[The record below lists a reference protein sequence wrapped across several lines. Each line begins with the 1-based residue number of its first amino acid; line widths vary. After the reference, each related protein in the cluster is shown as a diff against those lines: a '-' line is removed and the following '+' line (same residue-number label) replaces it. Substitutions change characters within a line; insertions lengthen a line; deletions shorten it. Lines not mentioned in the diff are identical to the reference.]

1 MSFQKH
7 CPGCFADKGGVAVC
21 PVCQYD
27 ESAPRSPLFLPHGI
41 IIGGQFRVGRVLG
54 QPGGFGITYLG
65 WDIHLQQRVAIKEF
79 LPRDIVTRHPGA
91 LDVSTHTQETRSA
104 FEFGKEQFLREAR
117 IVARLDHPNV
127 VRVRSFFNANDT
139 AYLVMDYYEG
149 LSLGDYLS
157 RVRSVIEPALA
168 VPLIR
173 PVLDALQYVHEH
185 GVVHRDLKPHN
196 IYLATVGKPIVLDF
210 GAARQAA
217 GERVQSMS
225 VVLTDGYAP
234 LEQYQRRATQG
245 PWTDVYGA
253 AATLY
258 RMLAGVAPPTALDRL
273 TDDPLERGGWD
284 KVPESLR
291 GALRKALALKP
302 EHRFQSAGEF
312 IAALSDYSPFQLA
325 AEPPVAASP
334 AAPEPATTRP
344 VPPPPTTGPA
354 APLPESA
361 VAATS
366 VPPLVVPTRPV
377 PPPTAERPAAP
388 APAAAAP
395 AESVAPA
402 VKPVAAP
409 TAAPTVAAPAPASP
423 IPPIPAVVPEEP
435 VTRSEKPALTRRQ
448 PPLLPPKAPG
458 EVPPQETQ
466 KPLAPAPRDG
476 LALEGKRYNALV
488 LGLPILLFAALL
500 AVLVSNWNWDRT
512 PKRKPLSLRSSDT
525 PLVTGTP
532 TAASPITTLPA
543 VPADA
548 PSALPPL
555 LPDMMPIDDGEFRIG
570 EDAQGS
576 AAAPAHTVKVAA
588 YSISTTEVTVEQ
600 FAQFVSQTGYSNPR
614 WKNYPCESAGSRS
627 PSWEEPGFPN
637 SNSRPVVCVSWV
649 DANAYA
655 EWLGRQTRLS
665 FRLPTEAEW
674 EYAARGRS
682 SGRFW
687 WGDRY
692 DDGKATCTGCPVVRV
707 GPQPVR
713 SWPPNAFGLYDTAGN
728 VREWT
733 CSSGEPYGRG
743 GETRCV
749 AVDAGGT
756 RAVRGGSWLQGVD
769 ALRSA
774 QRDALEGDRRD
785 VQTGFRLVQDAR
797 GPAP

>member
-27 ESAPRSPLFLPHGI
+27 ESASRSPLFLPHGI
-41 IIGGQFRVGRVLG
+41 IIGGHFRIGRVLG

-79 LPRDIVTRHPGA
+79 LPRDIVTRHPGV

-127 VRVRSFFNANDT
+127 VRVRSFFNAHDT

-302 EHRFQSAGEF
+302 EHRFQSAAEF
-312 IAALSDYSPFQLA
+312 IAALSDYSPFQVA
-325 AEPPVAASP
+325 AEPPVVTEP
-334 AAPEPATTRP
+334 TAPEPAITRSD
-344 VPPPPTTGPA
+344 PPAVRTGPI
-354 APLPESA
+354 APLPESEEG
-361 VAATS
+361 VPF
-366 VPPLVVPTRPV
+366 VPPLIVPARPV
-377 PPPTAERPAAP
+377 PPAERPAAP
-388 APAAAAP
+388 APAAGAP
-395 AESVAPA
+395 ATRGPRGDIPATAESVAP
-402 VKPVAAP
+402 PVAAP
-409 TAAPTVAAPAPASP
+409 ASASP
-423 IPPIPAVVPEEP
+423 IPPIPAIVPEAP
-435 VTRSEKPALTRRQ
+435 ITRSEKPPLTRRQ
-448 PPLLPPKAPG
+448 LPLLPPAAPG
-458 EVPPQETQ
+458 EAPPQGVQ

-476 LALEGKRYNALV
+476 LALGRKRYNALV
-488 LGLPILLFAALL
+488 LGLPILLFAGLL
-500 AVLVSNWNWDRT
+500 AVLAVNWNRDR
-512 PKRKPLSLRSSDT
+512 PSQRKPLSLRSTET
-525 PLVTGTP
+525 PVAANAPP
-532 TAASPITTLPA
+532 TASQIAASPANAPA
-543 VPADA
+543 AVA
-548 PSALPPL
+548 PL
-555 LPDMMPIDDGEFRIG
+555 LPDMMPIEGGEFRIG
-570 EDAQGS
+570 EDVAGS
-576 AAAPAHTVKVAA
+576 AAAPAHGVKVSA
-588 YSISTTEVTVEQ
+588 YSISTTEITFEQ
-600 FAQFVSQTGYSNPR
+600 FAQFVSQTGYRNPR

-627 PSWEEPGFPN
+627 PSWEAPGFPN
-637 SNSRPVVCVSWV
+637 SDSRPVVCVSWV

-682 SGRFW
+682 SGRYW

-692 DDGKATCTGCPVVRV
+692 DDSKATCTGCPVVRA
-707 GPQPVR
+707 GPQPVK

-743 GETRCV
+743 TETRCA
-749 AVDAGGT
+749 AVDVGGS
-756 RAVRGGSWLQGVD
+756 RAVRGGSWRQGID

-774 QRDALEGDRRD
+774 QRDALDGDRRD

-797 GPAP
+797 GPSP